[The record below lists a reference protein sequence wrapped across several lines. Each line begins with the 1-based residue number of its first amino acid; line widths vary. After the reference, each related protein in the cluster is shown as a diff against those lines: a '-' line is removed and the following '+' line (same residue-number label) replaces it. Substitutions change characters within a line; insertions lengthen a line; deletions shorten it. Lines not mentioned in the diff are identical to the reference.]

1 MVLDNGSSESRNY
14 YGQREPQRPAKP
26 SSDDIFEEEVSVGTG
41 ISDNSYILQLI
52 SQGLKSSPRS
62 LPSLLLWDSVGLDLY
77 EKITES
83 PEYYLT
89 RVEADVIRNNVD
101 AIVQLIGANG
111 VILELGS
118 GSLAKTS
125 IILGEFAKRE
135 IPVTYFALDLC
146 ASSLAKSLEEL
157 RSYLGHSPLVTC
169 HPLCMTY
176 QDGVSWVAG
185 QQFLCGKRVT
195 VLWLGSSLAN
205 EPENEF
211 RDLVNG
217 ITTAYTNSSS
227 TSNIQF
233 LIGVDGNKDA
243 STVSRAY
250 DTSDGLS
257 RQFALNGI
265 NNVNRALG
273 ADILVAD
280 KWTFN
285 GVWDSQEEAFHT
297 NIKSLE
303 DQEVIIGGQ
312 SLQILEGENIQFIL
326 SRKLSSSQFEK
337 WLTGT
342 ALQTMTVWQ
351 HTKFN
356 YDSLKFPCTNNAKAI
371 ADHELVKGLYQLAPL
386 SKSML

>member
-1 MVLDNGSSESRNY
+1 MGLDSGSKDGRNHY
-14 YGQREPQRPAKP
+14 RQREPNRPAKP
-26 SSDDIFEEEVSVGTG
+26 SSNDIFEEEVSAETG
-41 ISDNSYILQLI
+41 SSDNIDILQLI

-62 LPSLLLWDSVGLDLY
+62 LPSLLLWDAVGLNLY

-83 PEYYLT
+83 PDYYLT

-101 AIVQLIGANG
+101 AIVQSIGANG

-157 RSYLGHSPLVTC
+157 RLYLGHSPLVAC

-176 QDGVSWVAG
+176 QDGVSWVAN
-185 QQFLCGKRVT
+185 QQFLRGKRVT

-205 EPENEF
+205 EPVNEF

-265 NNVNRALG
+265 SNVNRALG
-273 ADILVAD
+273 ADIFDAD

-285 GVWDSQEEAFHT
+285 GTWDPQEEAFHT
-297 NIKSLE
+297 SIKSVE
-303 DQEVIIGGQ
+303 EQEVRIGDQ
-312 SLQILEGENIQFIL
+312 SLQILEGENIRFIL

-342 ALQTMTVWQ
+342 ALQTMTVWE
-351 HTKFN
+351 HTKFS
-356 YDSLKFPCTNNAKAI
+356 Y
-371 ADHELVKGLYQLAPL
+371 GLYQLAPS